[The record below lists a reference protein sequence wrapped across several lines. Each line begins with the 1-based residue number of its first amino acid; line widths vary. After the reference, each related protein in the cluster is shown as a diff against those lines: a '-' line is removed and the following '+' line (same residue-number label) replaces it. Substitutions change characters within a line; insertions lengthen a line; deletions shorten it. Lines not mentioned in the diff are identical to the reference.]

1 MILKTRAGLLLLAF
15 MIATT
20 ATACTAKATPAT
32 TVSATTTTTTTPTSS
47 PTALPP
53 AEQDLANAKG
63 AIVKLWAVVD
73 RLVNNP
79 KSSSI
84 QDLDAVAEG
93 ATLTMFQQ
101 NIMKYRAANW
111 TGSGNSIVGDT
122 SAALAGTN
130 SQGQSTW
137 TVTACIDSSTTTLV
151 DSTGKS
157 VQGPPYR
164 VLHKSTVV
172 ERATNFYV
180 ADDTAVGT
188 C

>member
-1 MILKTRAGLLLLAF
+1 MILRTRTGLLLLALTL
-15 MIATT
+15 ATT
-20 ATACTAKATPAT
+20 VTACTATPTPAT
-32 TVSATTTTTTTPTSS
+32 TVSATPTPTPSQTTMS
-47 PTALPP
+47 P
-53 AEQDLANAKG
+53 AEQGVANAKG
-63 AIVKLWAVVD
+63 AVVKMWAVVD

-111 TGSGNSIVGDT
+111 TGSGNSVVDNT
-122 SAALAGTN
+122 TAALAGTN

-151 DSTGKS
+151 DSNGKS

-172 ERATNFYV
+172 ERSANFYV

>member
-20 ATACTAKATPAT
+20 VTACTAKATPAT
-32 TVSATTTTTTTPTSS
+32 TVSATTTTTPTSS
-47 PTALPP
+47 PTTLPP

-63 AIVKLWAVVD
+63 AIVKMWAVVD
-73 RLVNNP
+73 RLINNP

-111 TGSGNSIVGDT
+111 TGSGNSIVDDT
-122 SAALAGTN
+122 TAASAGTN

-137 TVTACIDSSTTTLV
+137 TVTACIDSSTTTLI

-157 VQGPPYR
+157 LQGPP
-164 VLHKSTVV
+164 
-172 ERATNFYV
+172 
-180 ADDTAVGT
+180 
-188 C
+188 

>member
-1 MILKTRAGLLLLAF
+1 MILRTRTGLLLLALTL
-15 MIATT
+15 ATT
-20 ATACTAKATPAT
+20 VTACTATPTPASS
-32 TVSATTTTTTTPTSS
+32 VSATPTPTPSQTKLS
-47 PTALPP
+47 P

-63 AIVKLWAVVD
+63 AVVKMWAVVD

-111 TGSGNSIVGDT
+111 TGSGNSIVDNT
-122 SAALAGTN
+122 TAASAGTN

>member
-1 MILKTRAGLLLLAF
+1 MILKTRASLLLLAF

-20 ATACTAKATPAT
+20 VTACTAKATPAT
-32 TVSATTTTTTTPTSS
+32 TVSATTPPTSS
-47 PTALPP
+47 PTTLPP

-63 AIVKLWAVVD
+63 AIVKMWAVVD

-111 TGSGNSIVGDT
+111 TGSGNSIVADD

-137 TVTACIDSSTTTLV
+137 TVTACIDSSATTLV

>member
-1 MILKTRAGLLLLAF
+1 MILRTRTGLLLLAL
-15 MIATT
+15 TL
-20 ATACTAKATPAT
+20 AT
-32 TVSATTTTTTTPTSS
+32 TVTSCTATPTPASSVSATPTPTPSQTTMS
-47 PTALPP
+47 P
-53 AEQDLANAKG
+53 AEQSMANAKG
-63 AIVKLWAVVD
+63 AVVKMWAVVD

-111 TGSGNSIVGDT
+111 TGSGNSIVDDT
-122 SAALAGTN
+122 TATFAGTN
-130 SQGQSTW
+130 TQGQSTW
-137 TVTACIDSSTTTLV
+137 TVTACIDSSTTSLV

>member
-1 MILKTRAGLLLLAF
+1 MILRTRTGLLLLALTL
-15 MIATT
+15 ATT
-20 ATACTAKATPAT
+20 VTACTATPTPAT
-32 TVSATTTTTTTPTSS
+32 TVSATPTPTPSQTTMS
-47 PTALPP
+47 P
-53 AEQDLANAKG
+53 AEQDVANAKG
-63 AIVKLWAVVD
+63 AVVKMWAVVD
-73 RLVNNP
+73 KLVNNP

-111 TGSGNSIVGDT
+111 TGSGNSLVDDT
-122 SAALAGTN
+122 TAAFAGTN
-130 SQGQSTW
+130 TQGQSTW

-151 DSTGKS
+151 DSNGKS

-164 VLHKSTVV
+164 IRHTSTVV
-172 ERATNFYV
+172 ERSANFYV
-180 ADDTAVGT
+180 ADDSAVGT